1 MTDNMDLSDFSML
14 DLFSLEVDTQ
24 GEVLNDHLLTL
35 ENQLQQSPD
44 GSISLSLLE
53 ALMRASH
60 SIKGAAR
67 IVQIEPAVQIAHVME
82 DCFMAAME
90 RKITLKSEF
99 IDCLLEGVDFL
110 QAIGQADQ
118 ENFHGWLE
126 EQQEKADAIVQGI
139 TALTS
144 HQQSQSTPTP
154 IPPELTPPADA
165 QPTAPQTT
173 EVPPP
178 TPSPV
183 SDDVPPAASS
193 LDNQPDSWDEESQA
207 LDSLLELSL
216 DDVFPEEE
224 EDVSALYSSEP
235 TASKINLDSPPP
247 ETEQVIAWVDD
258 EPEVNT
264 ALQELSISQLSSE
277 TIDSTSSASVMSAS
291 ATMTSKDWFVRV
303 TTDNL
308 NRLMGLAGESLVE
321 ATALVPLSESFLTLK
336 KNQLELSKFLEQLQM
351 SLAQVYLSKET
362 ETYLCDAVNKERECR
377 AILNDRLNALEQFS
391 YRSFNLSDRLYRE
404 VIATHMRPFEE
415 GVNTFPRMIRDLSR
429 KLNKRV
435 KLEVVGKLTMVDRDI
450 LRKLEAPLTQI
461 LRNAIDHGIEFPQE
475 RLAKGKSPE
484 GTITLEAAHRFGMLS
499 IAVSDDGR
507 GISLDKLR
515 ESIVEKGLVN
525 AEMSSQLSEA
535 ELMEFIFL
543 PSFSTANKVTEI
555 SGRGVGLN
563 IAKTMVQEV
572 GGNLQAVSKP
582 GQGMSFHFQLPLTL
596 SVIRTLL
603 VDIAGE
609 LYAFP
614 LSRIDQIITLKFSDI
629 HSVENR
635 QYFTLNN
642 QNIGLVRAEQVLEL
656 NSNSTS
662 MEPLNVVVVSDQ
674 MNRYGLVVDRFLE
687 EKSLVVRP
695 LDPRLGKV
703 QDITGAALLED
714 GSPILIVD
722 VLDLV
727 RSLDKLLANISINQV
742 KTSEEGNWRKSKKH
756 ILVVDDSITV
766 REMERKLLE
775 NKGYRVDVA
784 VDGMEGWNAVRV
796 GNYDLVISDIDMPR
810 MNGIKLV
817 HNIKNHAILKSL
829 PVIIVSYKD
838 REEDRLQGLEVGADY
853 YLTKTSFHDDTLI
866 NAVIDLIGKD

>member
-1 MTDNMDLSDFSML
+1 MNDKMDLSDFSML
-14 DLFSLEVDTQ
+14 DLFSLEVETQ

-35 ENQLQQSPD
+35 ENQLQDSPEAQ
-44 GSISLSLLE
+44 GSLSLLE

-67 IVQIEPAVQIAHVME
+67 IVQIEPAVKIAHIME

-90 RKITLKSEF
+90 RTITLTPNH
-99 IDCLLEGVDFL
+99 IDFLLQGVDFL
-110 QAIGQADQ
+110 QSIGEVEQDNFQNWLTEQ
-118 ENFHGWLE
+118 ETNAQQIVESIASIIDPNQDDPPQPASKVTPDPPQETVIIDPPTSDVRVTQE
-126 EQQEKADAIVQGI
+126 EGE
-139 TALTS
+139 
-144 HQQSQSTPTP
+144 
-154 IPPELTPPADA
+154 PADIEND
-165 QPTAPQTT
+165 P
-173 EVPPP
+173 
-178 TPSPV
+178 
-183 SDDVPPAASS
+183 
-193 LDNQPDSWDEESQA
+193 LPDFD
-207 LDSLLELSL
+207 LSI
-216 DDVFPEEE
+216 DDVFPEDG
-224 EDVSALYSSEP
+224 EDTALFSPDSKTTGNLIHEASSDSADSETDP
-235 TASKINLDSPPP
+235 
-247 ETEQVIAWVDD
+247 VIAWVD
-258 EPEVNT
+258 EEQEAIKTVNEIT
-264 ALQELSISQLSSE
+264 TDNLPTESE
-277 TIDSTSSASVMSAS
+277 EGKGSASLMSAS
-291 ATMTSKDWFVRV
+291 GMATSKDRFVRV

-321 ATALVPLSESFLTLK
+321 ATALVPLSESFLHLK
-336 KNQLELSKFLEQLQM
+336 KSQLELSQLLEQLQVN
-351 SLAQVYLSKET
+351 LVQTPLGKEAENYLSD
-362 ETYLCDAVNKERECR
+362 LVHKERECR
-377 AILNDRLNALEQFS
+377 SILNDRLNALEHFS

-415 GVNTFPRMIRDLSR
+415 GVNSFPRMVRDLAR
-429 KLNKRV
+429 QLKKRV
-435 KLEVVGKLTMVDRDI
+435 KLEIVGKLTMVDRDI

-461 LRNAIDHGIEFPQE
+461 LRNSIDHGIEFPNE
-475 RLAKGKSPE
+475 RTAQGKPPE
-484 GTITLEAAHRFGMLS
+484 GTIHLEAAHRFGMLS
-499 IAVSDDGR
+499 ITISDDGK
-507 GISLDKLR
+507 GIELEKLR
-515 ESIVEKGLVN
+515 ASIVKKGLVTE
-525 AEMSSQLSEA
+525 EMSRQLNEA

-543 PSFSTANKVTEI
+543 PNFSTANQVTEI

-572 GGNLQAVSKP
+572 GGNLQAISKP
-582 GQGMSFHFQLPLTL
+582 GQGMNFHFQLPLTL

-603 VDIAGE
+603 VEVAGE
-609 LYAFP
+609 PYAFP
-614 LSRIDQIITLKFSDI
+614 LSRIDQILTLNFEDI
-629 HSVENR
+629 NSVENR

-656 NSNSTS
+656 VSNSTPT
-662 MEPLNVVVVSDQ
+662 EPLSVIVVSDQ
-674 MNRYGLVVDRFLE
+674 MNRYGLVVDKFLG

-714 GSPILIVD
+714 GSPILIID

-727 RSLDKLLANISINQV
+727 RSLDKILANISINHV
-742 KTSEEGNWRKSKKH
+742 KTKEERKWHQSSKH

-775 NKGYRVDVA
+775 NRGYTVDVA

-817 HNIKNHAILKSL
+817 HNIKSNPQLKST

-853 YLTKTSFHDDTLI
+853 YLTKSSFHDDTLI
-866 NAVIDLIGKD
+866 NAVIDLIGKNDP

>member
-1 MTDNMDLSDFSML
+1 MKDNLDLSNFSML
-14 DLFSLEVDTQ
+14 DLFSLEVETQ

-35 ENQLQQSPD
+35 ETQLQDAPE
-44 GSISLSLLE
+44 GTASLTLLE

-67 IVQIEPAVQIAHVME
+67 IVQIDPAVKIAHVME

-90 RKITLKSEF
+90 RTITLTPEH
-99 IDCLLEGVDFL
+99 IDRLLQGVDFL
-110 QAIGQADQ
+110 QSIGQADQ
-118 ENFHGWLE
+118 DNFSQWLE
-126 EQQEKADAIVQGI
+126 THQEKAEEIARAITTLMSQPKSDRSENA
-139 TALTS
+139 TAIIAPPVVEES
-144 HQQSQSTPTP
+144 PQPTPTP
-154 IPPELTPPADA
+154 PPEVVPEPEIAA
-165 QPTAPQTT
+165 QPPDLILDFPGDETEETAP
-173 EVPPP
+173 EF
-178 TPSPV
+178 
-183 SDDVPPAASS
+183 ALS
-193 LDNQPDSWDEESQA
+193 LDEVFPQDGEPSVLFSSDPISGNVHFE
-207 LDSLLELSL
+207 SLLESP
-216 DDVFPEEE
+216 V
-224 EDVSALYSSEP
+224 EP
-235 TASKINLDSPPP
+235 K
-247 ETEQVIAWVDD
+247 EQVIAWVDD
-258 EPEVNT
+258 EQDNVT
-264 ALQELSISQLSSE
+264 DFSALTSGKLSTE
-277 TIDSTSSASVMSAS
+277 KDDVMPSTSLMAAGSGS
-291 ATMTSKDWFVRV
+291 SKDRFVRV

-321 ATALVPLSESFLTLK
+321 ATALVPLSESFFQLK
-336 KNQLELSKFLEQLQM
+336 KSQLELSKLLEQFQVRLAKI
-351 SLAQVYLSKET
+351 SLNKEI
-362 ETYLCDAVNKERECR
+362 ETCLIDLVHKERECR

-415 GVNTFPRMIRDLSR
+415 GVNSFPRMVRDLSR
-429 KLNKRV
+429 QLNKRV
-435 KLEVVGKLTMVDRDI
+435 KLEIVGKLTMVDRDI

-475 RLAKGKSPE
+475 RISKGKPPE
-484 GTITLEAAHRFGMLS
+484 GTIQLEAAHRFGMLS
-499 IAVSDDGR
+499 ITISDDGK
-507 GISLDKLR
+507 GIALDKLR
-515 ESIVEKGLVN
+515 ESIVEKGLVT
-525 AEMSSQLSEA
+525 AEMARLLNES

-543 PSFSTANKVTEI
+543 PNFSTANKVTEI

-582 GQGMSFHFQLPLTL
+582 GEGISFHFQLPLTL

-603 VDIAGE
+603 VEIAGE
-609 LYAFP
+609 PYAFP
-614 LSRIDQIITLKFSDI
+614 LSRIDQILTLKFDDI
-629 HSVENR
+629 YSVENR
-635 QYFTLNN
+635 QYFTLNE

-656 NSNSTS
+656 SSNNPPV
-662 MEPLNVVVVSDQ
+662 EPLCVIVVSDQ
-674 MNRYGLVVDRFLE
+674 MNRYGLVIDRFLG

-727 RSLDKLLANISINQV
+727 RSLDKMLANISISHV
-742 KTSEEGNWRKSKKH
+742 KTQKESNWKQAQKH

-775 NKGYRVDVA
+775 NKGYKVDVA

-796 GNYDLVISDIDMPR
+796 GHYDLVISDIDMPR

-817 HNIKNHAILKSL
+817 NNIKSHAHLKST

-838 REEDRLQGLEVGADY
+838 REEDRLQGLEAGADY
-853 YLTKTSFHDDTLI
+853 YLTKSSFHDDTLI
-866 NAVIDLIGKD
+866 NAVIDLIGQEK

>member
-1 MTDNMDLSDFSML
+1 MKDNLDLSNFSML
-14 DLFSLEVDTQ
+14 DLFSLEVEIQ

-35 ENQLQQSPD
+35 ETQLQD
-44 GSISLSLLE
+44 GPEGTASLSLLE

-67 IVQIEPAVQIAHVME
+67 IVQIDPAVKIAHVME

-90 RKITLKSEF
+90 RTITLTPEH
-99 IDCLLEGVDFL
+99 IDRLLQGVDFL
-110 QAIGQADQ
+110 QSIGQADQ
-118 ENFHGWLE
+118 DNFSQWLT
-126 EQQEKADAIVQGI
+126 G
-139 TALTS
+139 
-144 HQQSQSTPTP
+144 HQQKAEEIATAIATLMSQPKSDRLETPTTVIAP
-154 IPPELTPPADA
+154 PVVEQPPQPPPEVVPEPEIAT
-165 QPTAPQTT
+165 QPTAPLLDLSEDET
-173 EVPPP
+173 EE
-178 TPSPV
+178 TFSEF
-183 SDDVPPAASS
+183 A
-193 LDNQPDSWDEESQA
+193 
-207 LDSLLELSL
+207 LSL
-216 DDVFPEEE
+216 DEVFPEDDEP
-224 EDVSALYSSEP
+224 SLLFSSDP
-235 TASKINLDSPPP
+235 TSPNVNFESFLDSPV
-247 ETEQVIAWVDD
+247 EANEQVIAWVDEEQDNMKEFPALSANKLATEKD
-258 EPEVNT
+258 EVMP
-264 ALQELSISQLSSE
+264 
-277 TIDSTSSASVMSAS
+277 STSL
-291 ATMTSKDWFVRV
+291 MTAGNGSSKDRFVRV

-321 ATALVPLSESFLTLK
+321 ATALVPLSESFFHLK
-336 KNQLELSKFLEQLQM
+336 KSQLELSKLLEQLQIRLAKV
-351 SLAQVYLSKET
+351 SLNKET
-362 ETYLCDAVNKERECR
+362 EASLIDLVHKERECR

-415 GVNTFPRMIRDLSR
+415 GVSSFPRMVRDLAR
-429 KLNKRV
+429 QLNKRV
-435 KLEVVGKLTMVDRDI
+435 KLEVLGKLTMVDRDI

-475 RLAKGKSPE
+475 RIAKGKPPE
-484 GTITLEAAHRFGMLS
+484 GTIHLEAAHRFGMLS
-499 IAVSDDGR
+499 ITISDDGK
-507 GISLDKLR
+507 GIALDKLR
-515 ESIVEKGLVN
+515 ESIVDKGLVT
-525 AEMSSQLSEA
+525 ADMARQLNET

-543 PSFSTANKVTEI
+543 PNFSTANKVTEI

-603 VDIAGE
+603 VEIAGE
-609 LYAFP
+609 PYAFP
-614 LSRIDQIITLKFSDI
+614 LSRIDQILTLKFNEI

-635 QYFTLNN
+635 QYFTLNE
-642 QNIGLVRAEQVLEL
+642 QNIGLVRAEQVLEIS
-656 NSNSTS
+656 SNTPPV
-662 MEPLNVVVVSDQ
+662 EPLCVIVVSDQ
-674 MNRYGLVVDRFLE
+674 MNRYGLVIDRFLG

-727 RSLDKLLANISINQV
+727 RSLDKMLANIQISHV
-742 KTSEEGNWRKSKKH
+742 KTQEENNWRQAQKH

-775 NKGYRVDVA
+775 NKGYKVDVA

-817 HNIKNHAILKSL
+817 HNIKSNTHLKST

-838 REEDRLQGLEVGADY
+838 REEDRLQGLEAGADY
-853 YLTKTSFHDDTLI
+853 YLTKSSFHDDTLI
-866 NAVIDLIGKD
+866 NAVIDLIGQEK